1 MLIIK
6 RGRGEEEE
14 EVGRKEDK
22 ERRWE
27 GGERK
32 GRRNPC
38 RIFSLDVIII
48 KN

>member
-6 RGRGEEEE
+6 RGRGEE

-27 GGERK
+27 GGERR
-32 GRRNPC
+32 GGETPAEYFLW
-38 RIFSLDVIII
+38 ISLLSKI
-48 KN
+48 K